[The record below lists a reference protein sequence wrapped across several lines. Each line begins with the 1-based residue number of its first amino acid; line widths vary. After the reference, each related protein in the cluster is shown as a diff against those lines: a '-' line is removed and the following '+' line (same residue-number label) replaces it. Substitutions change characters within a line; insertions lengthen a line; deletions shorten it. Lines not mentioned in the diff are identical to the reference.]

1 MKPILALMMALTS
14 LPIPVCGQIPVV
26 IGDWGDQYRHGLEKP
41 EYGWLGEGFAP
52 VGALGGAG
60 GAVVF
65 VKSGAWDDYE
75 YTVPVSEII
84 PVLTLG
90 AWPEGTPVEGILS
103 AAEQAAGRCLAAHL
117 GHGYVIRGLAT
128 WSEDPWSTNWS
139 FHRALVSFNRAIEC
153 DPGNV
158 DAWYGKGSALYFLGE
173 YEEAAQAY
181 EEVIRL
187 DPENPDALADWADA
201 RQAVEDGRGRGW

>member
-1 MKPILALMMALTS
+1 MKMKPILALMIALTS
-14 LPIPVCGQIPVV
+14 LLIPVCGQIPVV
-26 IGDWGDQYRHGLEKP
+26 IGDWGDQYRSDLGKP

-52 VGALGGAG
+52 AGVLGSS
-60 GAVVF
+60 VVF
-65 VKSGAWDDYE
+65 VKSGGWDDYD
-75 YTVPVSEII
+75 YIVPVGEII

-90 AWPEGTPVEGILS
+90 AWPEGTHVEGILS
-103 AAEQAAGRCLAAHL
+103 AAEQAAGRCLAHYA
-117 GHGYVIRGLAT
+117 GNGYVMRGLAT

-139 FHRALVSFNRAIEC
+139 FQQALVLFNRAIEC